1 MVSLEIVAVA
11 VVIDLG
17 EIPWSNLSW
26 VVIPV
31 LLTVGFDSMA
41 VFVSSLIVTGD
52 VDCSATESEAVV
64 EGV

>member
-1 MVSLEIVAVA
+1 MEELNLVGDKSVVVIAEVSRVDVVSLEIVAVA

-41 VFVSSLIVTGD
+41 VFVS
-52 VDCSATESEAVV
+52 
-64 EGV
+64 